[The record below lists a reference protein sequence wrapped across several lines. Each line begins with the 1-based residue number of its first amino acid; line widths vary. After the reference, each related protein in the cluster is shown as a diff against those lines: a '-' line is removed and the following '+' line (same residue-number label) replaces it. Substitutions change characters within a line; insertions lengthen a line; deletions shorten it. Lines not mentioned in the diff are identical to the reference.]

1 MIKNLVLQC
10 EGEKFKSSYLQLIY
24 MPKQI
29 I

>member
-1 MIKNLVLQC
+1 MIKNSVFQC